1 MQLCP
6 GSVRRALDAT
16 GRQYH
21 IKPMTDRDPTKL
33 TLDDW
38 IADLEISEA
47 QHDRGETVPM
57 ASVMQRLRDS
67 IEQLEARQLAGTRR
81 TAMPR
86 R

>member
-1 MQLCP
+1 M
-6 GSVRRALDAT
+6 T
-16 GRQYH
+16 G
-21 IKPMTDRDPTKL
+21 RDPTKL

-57 ASVMQRLRDS
+57 APVMQRLRDS
-67 IEQLEARQLAGTRR
+67 IEQLEARQLPGTRR